1 MGNEGLCCER
11 ETACGRR
18 TKKTGQKLLTAHTKN
33 KNTVTAGSVLIK
45 SDADNRLCEE
55 LQSMAAS
62 SIVLRTLILSHQF
75 LVGFLA
81 GVGLQL
87 VISLDVG

>member
-1 MGNEGLCCER
+1 
-11 ETACGRR
+11 
-18 TKKTGQKLLTAHTKN
+18 
-33 KNTVTAGSVLIK
+33 VLIK

-75 LVGFLA
+75 LVGCLA

-87 VISLDVG
+87 VISLDVGWHSDIISSAVDKAAMLEEYHVASL